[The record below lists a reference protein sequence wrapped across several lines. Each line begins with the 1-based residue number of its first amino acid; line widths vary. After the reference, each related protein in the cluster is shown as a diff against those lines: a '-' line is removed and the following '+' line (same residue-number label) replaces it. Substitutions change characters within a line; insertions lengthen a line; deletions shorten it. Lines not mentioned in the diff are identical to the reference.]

1 MVDTMEKDE
10 KVKQIVKTLK
20 RQYETDKYGKLHKAL
35 LKERIETDLYVGMGM
50 EIHYPDA
57 YDPLFTLYVFDKE
70 NLVILDRRESELKN
84 DPILQKTLKIAESL
98 KYKVKEIN
106 ELSEDEQELYFC

>member
-10 KVKQIVKTLK
+10 KVKQIVKALK
-20 RQYETDKYGKLHKAL
+20 RQYKTDKYGKLHRTL
-35 LKERIETDLYVGMGM
+35 SKEGIETDLYIGMGIEM
-50 EIHYPDA
+50 HYPDV

-70 NLVILDRRESELKN
+70 NLVILDRRGSELRN

-98 KYKVKEIN
+98 GYNVKELGG
-106 ELSEDEQELYFC
+106 LSKDEQEVYFY